1 MPLGTTR
8 DPCSILKGTIWEPN
22 GQFARLSQRDPVG
35 SPLTKTGG
43 IPTGI
48 PCGPR
53 EASQM
58 GPFRVPIGMSG
69 WVPTGHMTRS
79 MRSELLAF
87 NISKSTGKS
96 GNLESHKLYVL
107 SNRRLRDCRFSGKR
121 FKCTHEL
128 KRHVYTHTGAKPYPC
143 GHCSDSFT
151 LVRDLKAHLLKS
163 HNEGTWFICHTCQKK
178 FSLSSH
184 LKQHLLRHEAVEW

>member
-1 MPLGTTR
+1 MVSDITFLWFLLFSMCHLLHLFAIWTDVLYIYIVNRQYGLESSKYVVILDPL
-8 DPCSILKGTIWEPN
+8 
-22 GQFARLSQRDPVG
+22 
-35 SPLTKTGG
+35 
-43 IPTGI
+43 
-48 PCGPR
+48 
-53 EASQM
+53 
-58 GPFRVPIGMSG
+58 
-69 WVPTGHMTRS
+69 PTGHVTRS

>member
-1 MPLGTTR
+1 LGREARERQGQGKKEEGERGKGRRKREGKGDNPPLQFLAMPLGTTR

-69 WVPTGHMTRS
+69 WDG
-79 MRSELLAF
+79 
-87 NISKSTGKS
+87 
-96 GNLESHKLYVL
+96 
-107 SNRRLRDCRFSGKR
+107 
-121 FKCTHEL
+121 
-128 KRHVYTHTGAKPYPC
+128 
-143 GHCSDSFT
+143 
-151 LVRDLKAHLLKS
+151 
-163 HNEGTWFICHTCQKK
+163 
-178 FSLSSH
+178 
-184 LKQHLLRHEAVEW
+184 